1 MKMLKKAFVI
11 LVYIFA
17 CIGFML
23 VAGYFAVKFGFTNS
37 PGNIDDRYLKSGIE
51 TKNEPVWAED
61 EEWRI
66 LKDAIIK
73 DKEVILKASRDSGVN
88 PRLIVAQLTVEQLRL
103 YYTNREIF
111 KQVFAPLKILGN
123 QSQFSWG
130 IMGLKQETAIQI
142 ENNLKDTSSPF
153 YLGKNYENLLD
164 FKTNDHNSERFDRI
178 INENNHYY
186 SYLYTG
192 LYLAQIKK
200 QWKDRGYDIS
210 NRPEILST
218 LYNIGFEHS
227 EPKSDPQVGGASIEI
242 HEETYSFGGL
252 AAEFYYSNE
261 LLDLF
266 PQ

>member
-37 PGNIDDRYLKSGIE
+37 PGIIDDRYLKSGIE
-51 TKNEPVWAED
+51 TKIEPVWAED

-111 KQVFAPLKILGN
+111 KQVFTPLKILGN

-130 IMGLKQETAIQI
+130 VMGLKQETAIQI
-142 ENNLKDTSSPF
+142 EKNLKDPASVF
-153 YLGKNYENLLD
+153 YLDKKYEHLLD
-164 FKTNDHNSERFDRI
+164 FKTENMDQERFQRI
-178 INENNHYY
+178 IDEESRYY
-186 SYLYTG
+186 SYLYS
-192 LYLAQIKK
+192 A
-200 QWKDRGYDIS
+200 
-210 NRPEILST
+210 
-218 LYNIGFEHS
+218 
-227 EPKSDPQVGGASIEI
+227 
-242 HEETYSFGGL
+242 
-252 AAEFYYSNE
+252 
-261 LLDLF
+261 
-266 PQ
+266 